1 LDELR
6 EFTSAQL
13 FNEFAAEI
21 RTRQGENYTELVRL
35 DAELLGIE
43 TQDGEYLA
51 SVRFSG
57 LIREGRDLPP
67 QSFDEVWNLSKPL
80 QGQSGWVLS
89 GIQQMGV
96 KH

>member
-1 LDELR
+1 MVDATAPEDGEAPLR
-6 EFTSAQL
+6 ILLLEDSD
-13 FNEFAAEI
+13 
-21 RTRQGENYTELVRL
+21 L

-57 LIREGRDLPP
+57 LIREGRNMPP

-80 QGQSGWVLS
+80 QGSAGWILS
-89 GIQQMGV
+89 GIQQMGTS
-96 KH
+96 H